1 MKMLCPHCGVK
12 GTADDSYIGKKVKCP
27 KCEGTFEVESPE
39 PLSPQEPGV
48 QEVLDSPGEMTGGE
62 DIEESVIAEPEES
75 SEEETLEW
83 SDIAVELDKEPK
95 DGEET
100 TDELEIN
107 EEDMIDEPAEEE
119 SMVVVEGPESDESAV
134 EEVTIL
140 AGGDDSAPE
149 STGEKTEVDLEEERS
164 GIAPVLGSDV
174 ASTLRAQGFQ
184 GNDAALTEPV
194 SHRPD
199 FSVMGVIQDAWIE
212 VKGIKASIW
221 GGSFFMYLVL
231 FVMAVP
237 AAYFTPIPGS
247 NEPMTATGLLV
258 SVGSEILIGIVS
270 VLFTAGLLY
279 MGLRKIDGETFSWKM
294 VFKGFSF
301 SGRIIL
307 ATGLQ
312 TILVGIGLVL
322 FILPGIYL
330 ALGYG
335 LTLPLIMDRQMS
347 AWEAMEA
354 SRKAIHKVW
363 WKVAGLTILM
373 GIIYAISIIPL
384 GIGLIWTVPM
394 FILMVGVVYRR
405 LF

>member
-12 GTADDSYIGKKVKCP
+12 GTADDSYIGKKVRCP
-27 KCEGTFEVESPE
+27 KCEATFEVEPSE
-39 PLSPQEPGV
+39 PLSPKESEV
-48 QEVLDSPGEMTGGE
+48 QETLESPSEMTGGE
-62 DIEESVIAEPEES
+62 EINDLVAAESEES
-75 SEEETLEW
+75 SEEKTLEW
-83 SDIAVELDKEPK
+83 SDIAVELD
-95 DGEET
+95 GETVADEV

-107 EEDMIDEPAEEE
+107 EKDIIDEPAEEIP
-119 SMVVVEGPESDESAV
+119 VPVVEELEYDVPEV
-134 EEVTIL
+134 EEVTSL
-140 AGGDDSAPE
+140 A
-149 STGEKTEVDLEEERS
+149 
-164 GIAPVLGSDV
+164 DV

-184 GNDAALTEPV
+184 GNDAYLTERV
-194 SHRPD
+194 PD
-199 FSVMGVIQDAWIE
+199 QPGFSVMGVIQDAWIE

-221 GGSFFMYLVL
+221 GGSIFMYLVL
-231 FVMAVP
+231 FIMAVP
-237 AAYFTPIPGS
+237 AACFTLISGS
-247 NEPMTATGLLV
+247 TEPMTVTVTGILV
-258 SVGSEILIGIVS
+258 SVMSEILIGIVS
-270 VLFTAGLLY
+270 VLFAAGLLY
-279 MGLRKIDGETFSWKM
+279 MGLRKIDGEAFSWKM

-301 SGRIIL
+301 SGKIIL

-322 FILPGIYL
+322 LVLPGIYL

-335 LTLPLIMDRQMS
+335 LTLPLIMDKDMS

-373 GIIYAISIIPL
+373 GIICFVSIIPL

-394 FILMVGVVYRR
+394 FILMIGVVYRR